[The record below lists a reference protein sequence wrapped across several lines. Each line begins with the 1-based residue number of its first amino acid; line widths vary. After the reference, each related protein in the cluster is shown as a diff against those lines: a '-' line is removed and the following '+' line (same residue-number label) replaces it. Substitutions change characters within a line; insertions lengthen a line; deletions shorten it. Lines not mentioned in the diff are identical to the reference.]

1 METVRATAQYWIQKQ
16 NVGPSSGSNIGKETS
31 TDLTET
37 TTTNAP
43 LNKRPQNTTEKK
55 IACIKQEQPVIDEHR
70 NKGYEGH
77 ENATEPQYSK
87 HPQLTME
94 YIESGSDAAGL
105 PDTSSEVTVTT
116 ACENN
121 RTESGDSRNK
131 AINSGYSLSDEIFR
145 FINPSNEELPGL

>member
-16 NVGPSSGSNIGKETS
+16 NAGPSNGSNIGEETS
-31 TDLTET
+31 TDFTET

-43 LNKRPQNTTEKK
+43 LNKGPQNTTERN

-70 NKGYEGH
+70 HQGHEGH
-77 ENATEPQYSK
+77 ENATEPQYSN
-87 HPQLTME
+87 HPQLTVE
-94 YIESGSDAAGL
+94 YRESGSDVAGL
-105 PDTSSEVTVTT
+105 PDTSSEVSVTS

-121 RTESGDSRNK
+121 RTEGGDSRNK
-131 AINSGYSLSDEIFR
+131 TINSGYSLPDEIFR

>member
-16 NVGPSSGSNIGKETS
+16 NAGPSSGSNIGKETS
-31 TDLTET
+31 TDFTEA

-43 LNKRPQNTTEKK
+43 LNKGPQNTTEKK

-70 NKGYEGH
+70 NQGHEGH
-77 ENATEPQYSK
+77 ENAPEPQYSN

-94 YIESGSDAAGL
+94 YRESGSDAAGL
-105 PDTSSEVTVTT
+105 PDSEVTVTT

-131 AINSGYSLSDEIFR
+131 AINPGYSLSDEIFR
-145 FINPSNEELPGL
+145 FINPSNEERPGL